1 MVDFIGA
8 LDQGTSSTRF
18 IVANILGETQGYFQ
32 KAHTQSYPKPG
43 WVEQDPITIWD
54 NSQLVIQSVLQKSG
68 VTIQNISAISITNQ
82 RETTVL
88 WDRTTGQPISPAI
101 SWMDTR
107 THLQTKTIIDNGLS
121 AIIRK
126 KTGLPIAS
134 YFSAFKLSWI
144 LNHVPGAREKA
155 SCGDALFG
163 TMDSWIVWNL
173 TGGLSGGNHFT
184 DVTNASRTMLMDLM
198 TLSWDR
204 ELLEIFNIPERC
216 LPTILPSVSN
226 YGICKT
232 ILPGARIV
240 SVMGDQHASMIGQA
254 CLSPGDAKNTYGTG
268 SFVLVNTGEK
278 PYTSNH
284 GLLTTLA
291 YQFDK
296 QKPIYALEG
305 SIAISGSLIQWLKDN
320 LCLIK
325 NISEIEELARS
336 VKDNGEIY
344 FVPAFSGLFAP
355 YWREDARGVI
365 VGLTL
370 HTNRGHIARAALEA
384 IAYQTQDVLEAM
396 KADTGISIHQLKV
409 DGGMIENSLLMQF
422 QADISNVRIVSSAVA
437 EATIM
442 GAVYAAAFG
451 IGALSSLEE
460 INTLRKEN
468 KRFEPNMEIDQ
479 RMALMKAWRIAVKKS
494 FQPNLQ

>member
-18 IVANILGETQGYFQ
+18 IITNILGETQGYFQ
-32 KAHTQSYPKPG
+32 KTHTQSYPRPG
-43 WVEQDPITIWD
+43 WVEQDAIAIWD
-54 NSQLVIQSVLQKSG
+54 DTKLVIRSVLQTASIS
-68 VTIQNISAISITNQ
+68 IQNISAISITTQ

-88 WDRTTGQPISPAI
+88 WDRTTGQPLSPAI

-107 THLQTKTIIDNGLS
+107 THLQVKRIIDNGLS
-121 AIIRK
+121 AAIRK

-144 LNHVPGAREKA
+144 LNQVPEALEKA

-173 TGGLSGGNHFT
+173 TGGPNGGNHFT
-184 DVTNASRTMLMDLM
+184 DVTNASRTMLMDLT
-198 TLSWDR
+198 TLNWDY
-204 ELLEIFNIPERC
+204 ELLEIFNIPKIC
-216 LPTILPSVSN
+216 LPKILPSVCDF
-226 YGICKT
+226 GICKK
-232 ILPGARIV
+232 ILLGARIA
-240 SVMGDQHASMIGQA
+240 SVMGDQHASMLGQA
-254 CLSPGDAKNTYGTG
+254 CLLPGDAKNTYGTG

-278 PYTSNH
+278 PYASNH
-284 GLLTTLA
+284 GLVTTLA

-305 SIAISGSLIQWLKDN
+305 SIAVSGSLIQWLRDN
-320 LCLIK
+320 LGLIQ
-325 NISEIEELARS
+325 NINEIEDLAGS
-336 VKDNGEIY
+336 VADNGDIY

-384 IAYQTQDVLEAM
+384 VAYQTQEVLEAM
-396 KADTGISIHQLKV
+396 NADTGMSIHQLKV
-409 DGGMIENSLLMQF
+409 DGGMIKNNLLMQF
-422 QADISNVRIVSSAVA
+422 QADISNVSVVCSDAA

-451 IGALSSLEE
+451 IGAISSLEE

-468 KRFEPNMEIDQ
+468 NRYEPNMKNDQ
-479 RMALMKAWRIAVKKS
+479 RMALKKSWRIAVQKS
-494 FQPNLQ
+494 FRLA

>member
-18 IVANILGETQGYFQ
+18 IVANISGETQGYFQ
-32 KAHTQSYPKPG
+32 KTHTQFYPKPG
-43 WVEQDPITIWD
+43 WVEQDPIAIWA
-54 NSQLVIQSVLQKSG
+54 NSQLVIQSALQRSG
-68 VTIQNISAISITNQ
+68 ISIQNISAISITNQ

-88 WDRTTGQPISPAI
+88 WDRATSQPITPAI

-107 THLQTKTIIDNGLS
+107 AHLQARTLIDNGLS
-121 AIIRK
+121 AAIRR

-144 LNHVPGAREKA
+144 LNQVPGAREKA
-155 SCGDALFG
+155 AYGEALFG

-173 TGGLSGGNHFT
+173 TGGSSEGNHFT
-184 DVTNASRTMLMDLM
+184 DVTNASRTMLMDLT
-198 TLSWDR
+198 TLNWDR
-204 ELLEIFNIPERC
+204 ELLEIFNIPEAC
-216 LPTILPSVSN
+216 LPKILPSVCHF
-226 YGICKT
+226 GICKK
-232 ILPGARIV
+232 ILPGVPIA
-240 SVMGDQHASMIGQA
+240 SVMGDQHASMLGQG

-278 PYTSNH
+278 PYASQH
-284 GLLTTLA
+284 GLVTTLA

-305 SIAISGSLIQWLKDN
+305 SIAISGSLIQWLRDN
-320 LCLIK
+320 LGLIR
-325 NISEIEELARS
+325 NLSEIEDLAQS
-336 VKDNGEIY
+336 VADNGDIY

-355 YWREDARGVI
+355 YWREDAQGII

-384 IAYQTQDVLEAM
+384 VAYQTQDVLEAM
-396 KADTGISIHQLKV
+396 NADTGMSVHQLKV

-422 QADISNVRIVSSAVA
+422 QADISNVPVVCSASA

-442 GAVYAAAFG
+442 GAVYAAAFSV
-451 IGALSSLEE
+451 GALSSLEE

-468 KRFEPNMEIDQ
+468 KRYEPNMKNDQ
-479 RMALMKAWRIAVKKS
+479 RLALMNSWRIAVQKS
-494 FQPNLQ
+494 FRSALK

>member
-1 MVDFIGA
+1 MMDFIGA

-18 IVANILGETQGYFQ
+18 IVTNILGETQGYSQ

-54 NSQLVIQSVLQKSG
+54 NSQLVIQSALQTSG
-68 VTIQNISAISITNQ
+68 ISIQNISAISITNQ

-107 THLQTKTIIDNGLS
+107 THLQAKTIIDKGLS
-121 AIIRK
+121 AVIRK

-144 LNHVPGAREKA
+144 LNQVPGAREKA
-155 SCGDALFG
+155 SCGDTLFG
-163 TMDSWIVWNL
+163 TIDSWIVWNL
-173 TGGLSGGNHFT
+173 TGGPSNGNHFT
-184 DVTNASRTMLMDLM
+184 DVTNASRTMLMDLT
-198 TLSWDR
+198 TLNWDR
-204 ELLEIFNIPERC
+204 ELLEIFNIPEVC
-216 LPTILPSVSN
+216 LPTILPSVCHF
-226 YGICKT
+226 GICKK
-232 ILPGARIV
+232 ILPGTRIA
-240 SVMGDQHASMIGQA
+240 SVMGDQHASILGQA
-254 CLSPGDAKNTYGTG
+254 CLSPGDVKNTYGTG

-278 PYTSNH
+278 PYASSH
-284 GLLTTLA
+284 GLVTTLA
-291 YQFDK
+291 YQIEK
-296 QKPIYALEG
+296 QKPVYALEG
-305 SIAISGSLIQWLKDN
+305 SIAISGSLIQWLRDN
-320 LCLIK
+320 LGLIK
-325 NISEIEELARS
+325 NMSEIEDLARS
-336 VKDNGEIY
+336 VRDNGDIY

-355 YWREDARGVI
+355 YWREDARGII

-370 HTNRGHIARAALEA
+370 HTNKGHIARAALEA
-384 IAYQTQDVLEAM
+384 VAYQTQDVLEAM
-396 KADTGISIHQLKV
+396 NADTGMFIHQLKV

-422 QADISNVRIVSSAVA
+422 QADISNVPVVCSAEA

-451 IGALSSLEE
+451 IGAFSSLEE

-468 KRFEPNMEIDQ
+468 KRYEPNMKNDQ
-479 RMALMKAWRIAVKKS
+479 RMALMNSWHIAVKKS
-494 FQPNLQ
+494 FR